1 MGGRMTASK
10 DIVRILA
17 ARHTPMPLMAL
28 IALGVT
34 SVHAETLRD
43 PMQPANISAPAASS
57 DSLRLE
63 AIFTNGAKRV
73 AIVNGRLVREG
84 ERVGSA
90 RIDAILA
97 DEVRYTRDG
106 SSKSLRLPSMP
117 MRVRSGSAS

>member
-1 MGGRMTASK
+1 MTASK

-17 ARHTPMPLMAL
+17 ARHTPVPLMAL
-28 IALGVT
+28 MALGVNT
-34 SVHAETLRD
+34 AQAESLRD
-43 PMQPANISAPAASS
+43 PMQPANTSAPAVVS

-63 AIFTNGAKRV
+63 AIFTNGPKRV

-84 ERVGSA
+84 ERVGAA

-106 SSKSLRLPSMP
+106 SSKALRLPTTV
-117 MRVRSGSAS
+117 MRVRSGSTS

>member
-1 MGGRMTASK
+1 MTDSK

-17 ARHTPMPLMAL
+17 ARHTHVPLVALMAL
-28 IALGVT
+28 GVGT
-34 SVHAETLRD
+34 ANGEVLHD
-43 PMQPANISAPAASS
+43 PMQPVNANAPAVSS

-90 RIDAILA
+90 TIDAILV

-106 SSKSLRLPSMP
+106 SSKTLRLPSSS

>member
-1 MGGRMTASK
+1 MTASK

-17 ARHTPMPLMAL
+17 ARHTPVPLMAL
-28 IALGVT
+28 MALGVNT
-34 SVHAETLRD
+34 AQAESLRD
-43 PMQPANISAPAASS
+43 PMQPANTSAPAVVS

-63 AIFTNGAKRV
+63 AIFTNGPKRV

-84 ERVGSA
+84 ERVGAA

-106 SSKSLRLPSMP
+106 SSKALRLPSAV
-117 MRVRSGSAS
+117 MRVRSGSTS